1 MIGPPQLGQ
10 PVAPPPRS
18 RRAATSVALGT
29 LTAVAL
35 VSLIFSPSGWL
46 TLLGLMVALVSGA
59 TAMTIG
65 GVALSEWRLASLA
78 VRRKAFAGVALGST
92 LLAAVVFW
100 VLSIAVGLVTTAH
113 AISNPSQFE
122 AQVQQ
127 RCVQAEE
134 RAGKSQQAATRS
146 CGVDSLGTCSTTP
159 AGYTCSSS
167 STVLVGISTSRGS
180 WLLGAIVLVGWG
192 GLVLAVFLLLF
203 RRSSQRQEVSHDAR

>member
-1 MIGPPQLGQ
+1 MMGPVQLGQ

-18 RRAATSVALGT
+18 RKATTSVALGT

-35 VSLIFSPSGWL
+35 VSLMFSPSGWL
-46 TLLGLMVALVSGA
+46 TLLALMVALVSGA

-65 GVALSEWRLASLA
+65 GVALSEWRLASFA

-92 LLAAVVFW
+92 LLAAVVFLF
-100 VLSIAVGLVTTAH
+100 LSIAVGVVTTAH
-113 AISNPSQFE
+113 TISNPSQFE

-134 RAGKSQQAATRS
+134 RAGKSQQAATRN
-146 CGVDSLGTCSTTP
+146 CGVDSLGTCSTAPT
-159 AGYTCSSS
+159 GYTCSSS
-167 STVLVGISTSRGS
+167 STVLVGMSTSRGS
-180 WLLGAIVLVGWG
+180 WLLGVIVLVGWVG
-192 GLVLAVFLLLF
+192 VVLAVFLLLF